1 MILNSLFY
9 RLLVLTNGPMVVAAN
24 CCGVN
29 GAGGGEYFRTNHGFV
44 SLFAANV
51 GTGYVSDRIL
61 SCVGGATSY
70 LLLPR
75 TSSSLVALVK
85 PEQWLCN
92 NTLCYKVE
100 K

>member
-9 RLLVLTNGPMVVAAN
+9 WRLVLTNGPMVVAAN

-70 LLLPR
+70 LLLPPPR
-75 TSSSLVALVK
+75 L
-85 PEQWLCN
+85 
-92 NTLCYKVE
+92 
-100 K
+100 